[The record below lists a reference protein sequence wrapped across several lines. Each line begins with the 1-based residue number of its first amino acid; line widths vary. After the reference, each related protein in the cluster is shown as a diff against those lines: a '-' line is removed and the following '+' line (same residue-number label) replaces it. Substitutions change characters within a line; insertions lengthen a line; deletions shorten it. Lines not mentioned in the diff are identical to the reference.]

1 MTALLVVLT
10 LLEIVLVVAALVFF
24 LVAIS
29 RSLRRTVKLLG
40 KVSFGVRAIETQCA
54 PIGPSVLTINDQ
66 LAGIAAAL
74 GTVTGL
80 AERAAAGAAATG
92 PRH

>member
-1 MTALLVVLT
+1 VTALLVVLT
-10 LLEIVLVVAALVFF
+10 LLEIVIVVGVLVAY

-29 RSLRRTVKLLG
+29 RSLRRTTVLLG

-54 PIGPSVLTINDQ
+54 PIGPSVLTINSQ
-66 LAGIAAAL
+66 LVGIAAAL

-80 AERAAAGAAATG
+80 AEQAAAGTSAG
-92 PRH
+92 R

>member
-10 LLEIVLVVAALVFF
+10 LLEILIVVVVLVVY

-29 RSLRRTVKLLG
+29 RSLRRTTVLLG

-54 PIGPSVLTINDQ
+54 PIGPSVLTINSQ

-74 GTVTGL
+74 GSVTAL
-80 AERAAAGAAATG
+80 ADTAAAGTG
-92 PRH
+92 RGG

>member
-10 LLEIVLVVAALVFF
+10 LLEIVIVVGVLVAY

-29 RSLRRTVKLLG
+29 RSLRRTTVLLG

-54 PIGPSVLTINDQ
+54 PIGPSVLTINSQ
-66 LAGIAAAL
+66 LVGIAAAL
-74 GTVTGL
+74 ATVTGL
-80 AERAAAGAAATG
+80 ADQAAAGTTAG
-92 PRH
+92 R

>member
-10 LLEIVLVVAALVFF
+10 LLEIVIVVGVLVAY

-29 RSLRRTVKLLG
+29 RSLRRTTVLLG
-40 KVSFGVRAIETQCA
+40 KVAFGVRAIETQCA
-54 PIGPSVLTINDQ
+54 PIGPSVLTVNSQ

-80 AERAAAGAAATG
+80 AEQAAAGNVPG
-92 PRH
+92 R

>member
-1 MTALLVVLT
+1 VTALLVVLT
-10 LLEIVLVVAALVFF
+10 LLEIVIVVGVLVAY

-29 RSLRRTVKLLG
+29 RSLRRTTVLLG

-54 PIGPSVLTINDQ
+54 PIGPSVLTINSQ

-74 GTVTGL
+74 GGVTAL
-80 AERAAAGAAATG
+80 AVQTAAGAPSG
-92 PRH
+92 R